1 MLYQKNTINIKDL
14 LKDIIS
20 ISVNGEIIYKK

>member
-14 LKDIIS
+14 LDGIIS